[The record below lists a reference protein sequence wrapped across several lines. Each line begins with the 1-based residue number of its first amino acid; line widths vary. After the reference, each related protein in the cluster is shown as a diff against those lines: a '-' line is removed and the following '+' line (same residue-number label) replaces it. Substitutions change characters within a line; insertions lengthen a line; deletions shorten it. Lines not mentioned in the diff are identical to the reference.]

1 MKRIIIIISSVV
13 VCVCLV
19 FCVAV
24 LIDNIAYKNEEIP
37 IFSDGTSFKMT
48 ESKIISI
55 KGVPVS
61 TGEYKSNNGAWC
73 EYNEK
78 IYGYN
83 CKATYIFADT
93 LLLKKLSEVYLEIV
107 VESEKDFNIL
117 MEKIKKSMDNYY
129 HNNDDYLIEEKEDAV
144 EISIDNGA
152 TGTFYTVEYKG
163 DKCLISCKC
172 LF

>member
-1 MKRIIIIISSVV
+1 MKRIIIIILSVV

-61 TGEYKSNNGAWC
+61 TGEYKANNGAWC

-83 CKATYIFADT
+83 CKAKYIFADT
-93 LLLKKLSEVYLEIV
+93 LLLKKLSEVYLEID
-107 VESEKDFNIL
+107 VESEKDFSIL

-129 HNNDDYLIEEKEDAV
+129 HNNDDYLIEEKEDTV

-163 DKCLISCKC
+163 DKCLISCQC